1 MTINLEVETKV
12 GRQSVA
18 ATVVRPGVAVSND
31 KIALPNAVLNYAVL
45 HVGSGEF
52 VATAPKKRQAMRIV
66 EAIAPLADWTQSVD
80 ALRAVP
86 LLARRVRH
94 AVWDALGQTPP
105 VHAQKEPDNG

>member
-1 MTINLEVETKV
+1 MTVTLEVETKT

-18 ATVVRPGVAVSND
+18 ATITAFSPGLAISIE

-52 VATAPKKRQAMRIV
+52 VATAPKKKQAMRIA
-66 EAIAPLADWTQSVD
+66 EAIAPFADWTQSVD

-94 AVWDALGQTPP
+94 AAWDILS
-105 VHAQKEPDNG
+105 K